1 MVHATIIVSILLAF
15 SKANSCSKKTLI
27 SCSFVLLGVFSIL
40 RYQFGNDY
48 KSYMNSYYTIRKGF
62 DDPFENEFLFSS
74 LNKAM
79 PSYYLMIAVISISF
93 LWVIY
98 KLINNNL
105 CSVFA
110 GIGVLVFVINPYLF
124 FMNLSA
130 IRQCIS
136 MCIFIVATK
145 YLLQRKLIKY
155 ILLIIVAVG
164 FHSSALILIPIYF
177 FINDK
182 SMNRMQTILLI
193 VGMLL
198 LLIEGG
204 LVLNLVEVSLNV
216 FDNSDY
222 IHHFSQASSNSLRA
236 TILTGISFV
245 YVAINLVNLKGYK
258 LICGKLYLIA
268 LFFGMLAFHFSMFT
282 RIQMYFDIFSIV
294 ALPAIFEYH
303 IQNTQDK
310 YARLTQVYLF
320 PSAIMFVYLARYY
333 TFFTNPMWESFSTY
347 HTIFEAIL

>member
-1 MVHATIIVSILLAF
+1 MVHAIIFFSIILAF
-15 SKANSCSKKTLI
+15 SRVKYSSKPLIFCSI
-27 SCSFVLLGVFSIL
+27 ILLGLFSTL

-48 KSYMNSYYTIRKGF
+48 RSYMDSYYAIRKGF
-62 DDPFENEFLFSS
+62 DIFENEFLFTF
-74 LNKAM
+74 LNKTI
-79 PSYYLMIAVISISF
+79 PSYYLMIAITSIFF

-105 CSVFA
+105 RGVFA
-110 GIGVLVFVINPYLF
+110 GIGILIFVINPYLF
-124 FMNLSA
+124 LMNLSA

-155 ILLIIVAVG
+155 MLMILVAAA
-164 FHSSALILIPIYF
+164 FHTSALILIPIYF
-177 FINDK
+177 FINEK

-193 VGMLL
+193 AGMLL

-204 LVLNLVEVSLNV
+204 LVSNFVEIGLNI

-222 IHHFSQASSNSLRA
+222 IHHFSQDSSNSLRA

-245 YVAINLVNLKGYK
+245 YVAANLVNLKGYK
-258 LICGKLYLIA
+258 LVCGKLYLIG
-268 LFFGMLAFHFSMFT
+268 LLFGMLAFHFSMFT
-282 RIQMYFDIFSIV
+282 RVQMYFDIFSIV

-303 IQNTQDK
+303 IKNTQDK

-333 TFFTNPMWESFSTY
+333 TFFANPMWESFSTY